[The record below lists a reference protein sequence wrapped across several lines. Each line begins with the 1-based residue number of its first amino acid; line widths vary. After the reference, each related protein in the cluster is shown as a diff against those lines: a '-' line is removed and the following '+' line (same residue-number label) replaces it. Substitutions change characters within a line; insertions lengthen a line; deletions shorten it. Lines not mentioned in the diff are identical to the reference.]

1 MVTNWIRV
9 DILFVINHPLF
20 TKKKKKKKEKHEG
33 LDFFLRP
40 FFLSFFRIEVFKK

>member
-20 TKKKKKKKEKHEG
+20 TKKKKKHKHEG
-33 LDFFLRP
+33 LGFFLRP